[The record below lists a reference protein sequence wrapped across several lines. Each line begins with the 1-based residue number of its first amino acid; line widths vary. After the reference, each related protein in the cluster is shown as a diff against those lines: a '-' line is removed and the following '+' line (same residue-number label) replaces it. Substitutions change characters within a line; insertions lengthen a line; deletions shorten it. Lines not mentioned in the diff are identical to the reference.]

1 MEKTQKKNYNVA
13 WMMGHD
19 IDDLEVC
26 EDLNLDPSL
35 AYTPQINKAATDA
48 VYERNIQDGVRAGL
62 SIEESTNQAKEARSN
77 SHKLWSTLSKN
88 KYA

>member
-1 MEKTQKKNYNVA
+1 MEQPQRKNHNVA

-26 EDLNLDPSL
+26 EDLGLDPSL

-48 VYERNIQDGVRAGL
+48 VYERNVKDGIRSGL
-62 SIEESTNQAKEARSN
+62 SEEESVANARKARNDSL
-77 SHKLWSTLSKN
+77 KLWQTLAKR
-88 KYA
+88 